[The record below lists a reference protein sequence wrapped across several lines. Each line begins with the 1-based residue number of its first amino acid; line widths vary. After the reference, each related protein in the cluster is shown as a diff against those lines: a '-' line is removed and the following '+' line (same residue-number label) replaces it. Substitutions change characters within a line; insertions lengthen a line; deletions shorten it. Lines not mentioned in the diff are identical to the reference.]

1 MGSIFV
7 TGTDTGVG
15 KTAVAA
21 GLAAAMRAD
30 GANVGAMKPFAAGR
44 RQASGF
50 ASADAQAIA
59 RAAGSEADG
68 EALINPQFFD
78 FPASPYT
85 AAIECGSE
93 ADVGSALAAHRE
105 LASRHDA
112 VVVEG
117 MGGAMVPIR
126 AGYHVADLAAGMGA
140 AALLVCPRRIGCVNH
155 AIMSVHALAGRGVR
169 VAGIIVND
177 TGGEMYPVATLRR
190 DLEALTGARVL
201 ASLRR
206 LDDAGH
212 GAVASE
218 LRSSMDVGALFG
230 AGRRAQDA
238 EAPAAGRR

>member
-21 GLAAAMRAD
+21 GLAAALRAD
-30 GANVGAMKPFAAGR
+30 GVNVGAMKPFAAGR

-50 ASADAQAIA
+50 ASADAEAVA

-68 EALINPQFFD
+68 EALVNPQFFD

-85 AAIECGSE
+85 AAIECGVE
-93 ADVGSALAAHRE
+93 ADVGAALAAHAE

-126 AGYHVADLAAGMGA
+126 AGYHVADLAADMRA
-140 AALLVCPRRIGCVNH
+140 DALLVCPRRVGCVSH
-155 AIMSVHALAGRGVR
+155 AIMSAGACAARGVR
-169 VAGIIVND
+169 VAGIVINE
-177 TGGEMYPVATLRR
+177 TGGEMYPEAVLRR
-190 DLEALTGARVL
+190 DLEALTGIRVL

-206 LDDAGH
+206 LGAADP

-218 LRSSMDVGALFG
+218 LRSSPRAGELLGAC
-230 AGRRAQDA
+230 RPAQDA
-238 EAPAAGRR
+238 EAAAAR